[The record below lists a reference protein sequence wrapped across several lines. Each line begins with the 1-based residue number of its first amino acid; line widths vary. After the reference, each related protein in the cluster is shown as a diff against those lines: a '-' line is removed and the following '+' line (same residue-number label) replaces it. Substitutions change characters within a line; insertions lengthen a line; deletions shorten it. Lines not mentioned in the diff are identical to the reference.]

1 MSRATP
7 PKSRPSARNPGTPSR
22 KRAATAP
29 ATGEAD
35 LLAQLAA
42 RVAALEA
49 AAQTA
54 APAGTTKAA
63 PAAAPALDAERFWI
77 LDRLTRSSARG
88 GEVAY
93 AGSVTTPTGE
103 QYLWQRHATAGKL
116 FEQDWTALT
125 GVLAAL
131 GHPVRLQLLHHI
143 LHGRTTKAE
152 LERIPGLGTTGQ
164 LYHHLKALQE
174 AGWVRSLERGTYAVP
189 GERVVPFLAI
199 LAAAAG

>member
-7 PKSRPSARNPGTPSR
+7 SKSRPPARKPGTATRR
-22 KRAATAP
+22 KSPRAP
-29 ATGEAD
+29 VTGEAD
-35 LLAQLAA
+35 LLTQLAS

-49 AAQTA
+49 AQ
-54 APAGTTKAA
+54 
-63 PAAAPALDAERFWI
+63 AAATPDTTRASPVAVPSLDAEKFWI
-77 LDRLTRSSARG
+77 LDRLTRSHARG

-93 AGSVTTPTGE
+93 AGSVSTPTGE
-103 QYLWQRHATAGKL
+103 QYLWQRHAAAGKL

-143 LHGRTTKAE
+143 LHGRTSKAE

-174 AGWVRSLERGTYAVP
+174 AGWVRSLERGIYAVP
-189 GERVVPFLAI
+189 GERVVPLLAI

>member
-1 MSRATP
+1 MHRQAP
-7 PKSRPSARNPGTPSR
+7 AKPRPNSR
-22 KRAATAP
+22 KPGAVPRRKAASAP
-29 ATGEAD
+29 ATDPTD
-35 LLAQLAA
+35 LLTQLAS

-49 AAQTA
+49 AQA
-54 APAGTTKAA
+54 ATPPDAA
-63 PAAAPALDAERFWI
+63 RAPSAAVPSLDAEKFWI
-77 LDRLTRSSARG
+77 LDRLARSPARG

-93 AGSVTTPTGE
+93 AGSVSTPTGE
-103 QYLWQRHATAGKL
+103 QYLWQRHAAAGKL

-143 LHGRTTKAE
+143 LHGRTSKAE

-189 GERVVPFLAI
+189 GERVVPLLAI